1 MIDISPTRRL
11 VVLLLSLSIAACSA
25 DTATQTDSADPATAP
40 ETEAISPTE
49 ADSEPETKADESENQ
64 SANQDANQSANQSA
78 NENPDRQPSDGAETK
93 LSEAKGGDPA
103 LLIGKWE
110 PIAYVRPDGVEM
122 DLVELPEEERAD
134 LSWEFGED
142 GSVKAGS
149 SIGTVE
155 FKDVTFI
162 ATNAATGEARTFRYT
177 ITDANLFVINP
188 AGDVLKLQRAK

>member
-25 DTATQTDSADPATAP
+25 DTATQTDSADPVTAP

-49 ADSEPETKADESENQ
+49 ADSEPDTTVDEIPEE
-64 SANQDANQSANQSA
+64 SA
-78 NENPDRQPSDGAETK
+78 DRQSSDGAETK

-142 GSVKAGS
+142 GSVEAGS